1 MTARLKEYASKL
13 CGGNL
18 VLTHEGGY
26 APHLVPFLA
35 HAVFEELS
43 GQKSEVEDPFLKA
56 LTSPWSSQILPHQQA
71 MLDEAA
77 ASLELIE
84 S

>member
-1 MTARLKEYASKL
+1 
-13 CGGNL
+13 

-43 GQKSEVEDPFLKA
+43 GNRTEVEDPFLKA
-56 LTSPWSSQILPHQQA
+56 LTSPWASQILPHQQI
-71 MLDEAA
+71 MLDEATT
-77 ASLELIE
+77 SLELIE